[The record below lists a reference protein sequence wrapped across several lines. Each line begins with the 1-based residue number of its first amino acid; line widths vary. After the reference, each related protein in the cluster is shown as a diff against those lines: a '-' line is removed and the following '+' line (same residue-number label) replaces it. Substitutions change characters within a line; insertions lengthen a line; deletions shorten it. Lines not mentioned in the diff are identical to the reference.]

1 MGPDYGETWVYES
14 LVGAIPG
21 LHLSARNAI
30 ALQIVAFEAAVLVV
44 AAVYGLWSVVP
55 LGTVAVLVAGAGSWL
70 MLLFSQRVRA
80 MELPESYRRLL
91 FGSSAEVALSVLAF
105 VLFVTYLFVVDPQG
119 SQSTLMAEGA
129 QPTLVTELFGPEQ
142 PPVAVALMLVIAWDV
157 VYRIGT
163 CWWATVV
170 GLWRATRYG
179 FDRATTRR
187 LGRLD
192 ALNLAFAGLQVSLV
206 PFLLDHPILVAAVVG
221 HLGAVALV
229 ATASILLQR
238 RRVAGEG

>member
-1 MGPDYGETWVYES
+1 MRPEYGETWVYES

-30 ALQIVAFEAAVLVV
+30 VFQLVAFEAAVLAA
-44 AAVYGLWSVVP
+44 AAVYDLWSAVP
-55 LGTVAVLVAGAGSWL
+55 FGTVAVLVAGVGSWL
-70 MLLFSQRVRA
+70 MLLFSQRVR
-80 MELPESYRRLL
+80 EVETPESYRRLL

-105 VLFVTYLFVVDPQG
+105 VLFVTYLFVVDPQA
-119 SQSTLMAEGA
+119 SR
-129 QPTLVTELFGPEQ
+129 PTLVTALLGSEP

-170 GLWRATRYG
+170 GLWRATQHG
-179 FDRATTRR
+179 FDREVTRQ
-187 LGRLD
+187 LGRID

-206 PFLLDHPILVAAVVG
+206 PFLLEHPILVAAIVG
-221 HLGAVALV
+221 HLVAVALV

-238 RRVAGEG
+238 RKVVEH